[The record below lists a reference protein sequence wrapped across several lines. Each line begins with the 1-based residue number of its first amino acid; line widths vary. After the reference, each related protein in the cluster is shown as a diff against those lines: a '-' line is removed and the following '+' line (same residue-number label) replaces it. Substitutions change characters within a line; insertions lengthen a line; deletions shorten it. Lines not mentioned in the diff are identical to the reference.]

1 MIDYLVITP
10 DGDIEKRNGILDEGT
25 LTEAV
30 GGSPIEALP
39 EPLDLP
45 VIVLAYEHAK
55 AEGMNANWLATS
67 LIRQR
72 IHPDDFIAGTVVVAG
87 EPDEEGDLTTIT
99 AETEVLIRSKVER

>member
-1 MIDYLVITP
+1 MIDYLIISP
-10 DGDIEKRNGILDEGT
+10 DGDIERRNGILDMGT
-25 LTEAV
+25 IQEVV
-30 GGSPIEALP
+30 GGDTIEELP

-45 VIVLAYEHAK
+45 VIVLAYENAK

-87 EPDEEGDLTTIT
+87 SPDDEGDLTSID
-99 AETEVLIRSKVER
+99 AETEVLIRSKAER